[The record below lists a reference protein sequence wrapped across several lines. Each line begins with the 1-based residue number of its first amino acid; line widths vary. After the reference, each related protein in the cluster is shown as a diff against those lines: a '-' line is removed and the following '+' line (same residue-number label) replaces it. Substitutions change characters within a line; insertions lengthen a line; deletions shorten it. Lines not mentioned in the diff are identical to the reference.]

1 MKKPLCI
8 ILLAVS
14 IMAVGQKEAKKS
26 KADKQMEKD
35 AMALA
40 EKMCGCIQ
48 GIIED
53 YHPAL
58 QTMMTDMVEKTEQE
72 AQAKF
77 AETFATLAANE
88 QQKIMKDIERM
99 QNFEPEMAEK
109 CGNKLEEE
117 YAKYNENAEFESKML
132 EGLKDLPK
140 CSLTYQMMLL
150 GQKKK

>member
-77 AETFATLAANE
+77 AEIFATLAANE